1 MWGRLVSTP
10 ASASDSWYVE
20 HGMLTAHRPALP
32 LAAWVEQ
39 LWYCESYQVAH
50 SKERVLPNG
59 KFQLVID
66 LSAFSAPPL
75 VVGIRSEFSVI
86 ETAGL
91 QCMIGVVFRAGGA
104 RSLLGASA
112 GEFYNREIPLDLVWG
127 SAAARLRDQ
136 LREAPTPPQRFRL
149 LEAALLERVNLLEL
163 HPAVLFGLGQ
173 FQRAP
178 HIRSV
183 LDVTRD
189 AGLSRRRFAQLF
201 REQVGLTPKLYCRV
215 HRFQEVVRKLTSN
228 RTVDWADVALAGGYC
243 DQAHLTHEFR
253 AFSGMPPGA
262 WLAQDRPFP
271 NHMVID

>member
-1 MWGRLVSTP
+1 
-10 ASASDSWYVE
+10 
-20 HGMLTAHRPALP
+20 MLIAHRPAQP

-39 LWYCESYQVAH
+39 LWYCEGYQVSH
-50 SKERVLPNG
+50 RKERVLPNG
-59 KFQLVID
+59 RFQLVID
-66 LSAFSAPPL
+66 LSGLAEPL

-86 ETAGL
+86 ETASL

-112 GEFYNREIPLDLVWG
+112 DEFYNREIPLDLVWG
-127 SAAARLRDQ
+127 SAATRLRDQ
-136 LREAPTPPQRFRL
+136 LREAATPPQRFPM
-149 LEAALLERVNLLEL
+149 LEAALLERAKRLEL
-163 HPAVLFGLGQ
+163 HPAIRFGLGQ

-215 HRFQEVVRKLTSN
+215 HRFQDVVRTLNSGMPVN
-228 RTVDWADVALAGGYC
+228 WADVALAGGYS

-253 AFSGMPPGA
+253 AFSGTSPSA
-262 WLAQDRPFP
+262 WLAKDRPFP

>member
-1 MWGRLVSTP
+1 MFLDHRPVEPL
-10 ASASDSWYVE
+10 ASYVE
-20 HGMLTAHRPALP
+20 K
-32 LAAWVEQ
+32 
-39 LWYCESYQVAH
+39 LWYCEGYQVAH
-50 SKERVLPNG
+50 SKERVVPNG
-59 KFQLVID
+59 RFQLVID
-66 LSAFSAPPL
+66 LSENASPPL
-75 VVGIRSEFSVI
+75 VVGIRSEYSVV

-104 RSLLGASA
+104 RSLLAASA
-112 GEFYNREIPLDLVWG
+112 DEFYNREIPLDLVWG
-127 SAAARLRDQ
+127 SDAQRLRDR
-136 LREAPTPPQRFRL
+136 LREAAAPSERFRL
-149 LEAALLERVNLLEL
+149 LEVTLLERVKRLKL
-163 HPAVLFGLGQ
+163 HPAVQFGLGE

-215 HRFQEVVRKLTSN
+215 HRFQDVVRKLTGGV
-228 RTVDWADVALAGGYC
+228 TVDWADVALAGGYC

-253 AFSGMPPGA
+253 AFSGISPGA
-262 WLAQDRPFP
+262 WLAQDRPFQ